1 MSNKDVIRG
10 YYEEV
15 VNGKDFTVLDKYF
28 HKDFL
33 SMNLPYFG
41 MGFGFDAASGDKV
54 LVNFVY
60 AGGPSDG
67 KLEEGDEILSVQDGD
82 DRYQGFDAI
91 THHPWG
97 WGEVGT
103 SLTLR
108 VNRGGEELDVEITR
122 RVIKGLGVRLEEI
135 KDNWEFFAKE
145 KNREDMVEI
154 VHLIEEGDMVSCLR
168 MDSGIDVDFNRQYLV
183 PNAEFFRM
191 KDGKIIENWFVTDSL
206 TFYRQMGFTLE
217 EPVKESA

>member
-1 MSNKDVIRG
+1 MSNKEVIQS

-28 HKDFL
+28 HEDFL

-41 MGFGFDAASGDKV
+41 MGFGIDTTSGDKV

-82 DRYQGFDAI
+82 DLYQGFDAI

-108 VNRGGEELDVEITR
+108 VNRAGEEMDVEITR
-122 RVIKGLGVRLEEI
+122 GVIKGRGVRLEEF
-135 KDNWEFFAKE
+135 KDNWEIFVKE
-145 KNREDMVEI
+145 KRQDDKVEI
-154 VHLIEEGDMVSCLR
+154 VHLIEEGDMVACLR
-168 MDSGIDVDFNRQYLV
+168 MDSGIAVDFSRQYLV
-183 PNAEFFRM
+183 PNTEFFRM
-191 KDGKIIENWFVTDSL
+191 KDGKIVQNWGFGDNL
-206 TFYRQMGFTLE
+206 TFYRQMGYKLE
-217 EPVKESA
+217 APVKESA